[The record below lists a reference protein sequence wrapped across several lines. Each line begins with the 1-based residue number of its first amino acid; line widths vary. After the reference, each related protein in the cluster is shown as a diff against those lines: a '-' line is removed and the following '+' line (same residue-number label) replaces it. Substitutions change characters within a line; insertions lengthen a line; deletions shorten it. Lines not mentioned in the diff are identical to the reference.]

1 MTTSPHKPGT
11 PGAPPGDGRNPH
23 TFRTVAPV
31 LALCWLAVFFD
42 GMDVNIYGAVMPHML
57 DDAGL
62 GLTPASA
69 GTIGSWTTF
78 GMLIGAL
85 TAGNITDWL
94 GRRPVLVAS
103 IVLFS
108 AGSAVCALAGSPEV
122 FGAGR
127 FLAGLGL
134 GGLMPLCLTMVLE
147 FAPPRRAALTTG
159 LLMTSYHAGGMAATG
174 LGLTVAPAAG
184 WRWVFWAGVL
194 PAVVAVPLLLKL
206 LPESPGVLLAR
217 GDRAGA
223 EAVADRFGLTR
234 PTPVAAPAAG
244 AKGRLDAIRALFRP
258 ESRWATPLLWVASF
272 CGLLLVYGVSTW
284 LPTMMRASGYG
295 LSSSVSFLLV
305 INAGGIVG
313 MLIAGRTA
321 DRFGAVRVSAVWFV
335 LTAAG
340 ALLLKSHLPLGVTYV
355 VVAVTGIWLFSAQ
368 VMVYAATS
376 TVYRDSERAAG
387 LGLVTGVGRTGAVV
401 GPWLVGALATNGNQS
416 WGFTTFALAGLL
428 GATAIALVPL
438 AVRFGTR
445 VPGSRGKAVAAE
457 APAPAGAP
465 ET

>member
-1 MTTSPHKPGT
+1 MTSPAL
-11 PGAPPGDGRNPH
+11 PGAQHLSPDRPPH
-23 TFRTVAPV
+23 TFRTVFPV

-57 DDAGL
+57 DDSGL
-62 GLTPASA
+62 GLSPASA

-94 GRRPVLVAS
+94 GRRPMLVAS
-103 IVLFS
+103 VTLFS
-108 AGSAVCALAGSPEV
+108 IGSAICASAGDATL
-122 FGAGR
+122 FGTGR
-127 FLAGLGL
+127 FIAGLGL
-134 GGLMPLCLTMVLE
+134 GGLMPLCLAMVME

-159 LLMTSYHAGGMAATG
+159 LLMTSYHAGGMFATA
-174 LGLTVAPAAG
+174 LGLTLAPAAG

-217 GDRAGA
+217 GERAKA
-223 EAVADRFGLTR
+223 DAVADRYSLPR

-244 AKGRLDAIRALFRP
+244 AKGRLAAVQALFRP
-258 ESRWATPLLWVASF
+258 ESRWATPLLWLASF
-272 CGLLLVYGVSTW
+272 SGLLLVYGVSTW
-284 LPTMMRASGYG
+284 LPQMMRASGYG

-313 MLIAGRTA
+313 LLIAGRTA

-340 ALLLKSHLPLGVTYV
+340 ALLLKAHLPLGVTYA
-355 VVAVTGIWLFSAQ
+355 VVAITGVWLFSAQ
-368 VMVYAATS
+368 VMVYATAN

-387 LGLVTGVGRTGAVV
+387 LGMVTGVGRTGAVV
-401 GPWLVGALATNGNQS
+401 GPWLIGSLAANGNQS

-428 GATAIALVPL
+428 GAAAIALVPL
-438 AVRFGTR
+438 ARRASRREPTSAAAT
-445 VPGSRGKAVAAE
+445 VPSE
-457 APAPAGAP
+457 A
-465 ET
+465 

>member
-1 MTTSPHKPGT
+1 MTSASTEPAT
-11 PGAPPGDGRNPH
+11 PRH
-23 TFRTVAPV
+23 TFRTVFPV

-57 DDAGL
+57 DDKGL
-62 GLTPASA
+62 GLTQAAA

-94 GRRPVLVAS
+94 GRRPMLVGS
-103 IVLFS
+103 VTLFS
-108 AGSAVCALAGSPEV
+108 AGSAVCALAGDAV
-122 FGAGR
+122 AFGAGR
-127 FLAGLGL
+127 FVAGLGL
-134 GGLMPLCLTMVLE
+134 GGLMPLCLAMVLE

-159 LLMTSYHAGGMAATG
+159 LLMTSYHVGGMAATG
-174 LGLTVAPAAG
+174 LGLTLAPSAG

-217 GDRAGA
+217 GERERAD
-223 EAVADRFGLTR
+223 AVADRYGLAR
-234 PTPVAAPAAG
+234 PTPVEAPAAG
-244 AKGRLDAIRALFRP
+244 AKGRLDAVRALFAP
-258 ESRWATPLLWVASF
+258 ESRWATPLLWLASF

-284 LPTMMRASGYG
+284 LPQMMRSSGYG
-295 LSSSVSFLLV
+295 LGSSVSFLLV

-355 VVAVTGIWLFSAQ
+355 VVAVTGVWLFSAQ

-387 LGLVTGVGRTGAVV
+387 LGMVTGVGRTGAVV
-401 GPWLVGALATNGNQS
+401 GPWLVGTLAASGNQG
-416 WGFTTFALAGLL
+416 WGFTAFALAGLV
-428 GATAIALVPL
+428 GAVAVALVPL
-438 AVRFGTR
+438 AARAGRGTR
-445 VPGSRGKAVAAE
+445 ASVATGVPAA
-457 APAPAGAP
+457 AGAR
-465 ET
+465 TANAAD

>member
-1 MTTSPHKPGT
+1 MNRSPA
-11 PGAPPGDGRNPH
+11 APRPPH
-23 TFRTVAPV
+23 TFRTVFPV

-57 DDAGL
+57 DDPGL
-62 GLTPASA
+62 GLTPSTA

-85 TAGNITDWL
+85 TAGNLTDWL
-94 GRRPVLVAS
+94 GRRLMLVS
-103 IVLFS
+103 SVTLFS
-108 AGSAVCALAGSPEV
+108 IGSAICALAGGIGL
-122 FGAGR
+122 FGTGR
-127 FLAGLGL
+127 FVSGLGL
-134 GGLMPLCLTMVLE
+134 GGLMPLCLAMVME

-174 LGLTVAPAAG
+174 LGLSLAPAAG

-194 PAVVAVPLLLKL
+194 PALVAVPLLLTL

-217 GDRAGA
+217 GLRDRAD
-223 EAVADRFGLTR
+223 AVADRYGLPR
-234 PTPVAAPAAG
+234 PTAVAAPAAG
-244 AKGRLDAIRALFRP
+244 AKGRLAAVQGLFRP
-258 ESRWATPLLWVASF
+258 EARWATPLLWLASF

-284 LPTMMRASGYG
+284 LPQMMRASGYG

-313 MLIAGRTA
+313 LLIAGRTA
-321 DRFGAVRVSAVWFV
+321 DRFGPVRISAIWFV

-340 ALLLKSHLPLGVTYV
+340 ALLLQSHLSLGVTYA
-355 VVAVTGIWLFSAQ
+355 VVAVTGVWLFSAQ
-368 VMVYAATS
+368 VMVYAAAN

-387 LGLVTGVGRTGAVV
+387 LGWVTGIGRTGAVV
-401 GPWLVGALATNGNQS
+401 GPWLIGTLAGNGNEG

-428 GATAIALVPL
+428 GAVAIVLVPL
-438 AVRFGTR
+438 ARRAGR
-445 VPGSRGKAVAAE
+445 SGSSASAPLTA
-457 APAPAGAP
+457 APADA
-465 ET
+465 

>member
-1 MTTSPHKPGT
+1 MTSTGAA
-11 PGAPPGDGRNPH
+11 GAPSPLSHPSPH
-23 TFRTVAPV
+23 TFRTVLPV

-57 DDAGL
+57 DDPGL
-62 GLTPASA
+62 GLTPSSA

-94 GRRPVLVAS
+94 GRRPMLVGS
-103 IVLFS
+103 VTVFS
-108 AGSAVCALAGSPEV
+108 LGSALCATAGSPAL

-127 FLAGLGL
+127 FVAGLGL
-134 GGLMPLCLTMVLE
+134 GGLMPLCLAMVME

-159 LLMTSYHAGGMAATG
+159 LLMTSYHAGGMVATA
-174 LGLTVAPAAG
+174 LGLTLAPSAG

-194 PAVVAVPLLLKL
+194 PAVIAVPLLLML

-217 GDRAGA
+217 GDQA
-223 EAVADRFGLTR
+223 EADAVADRYGLPR
-234 PTPVAAPAAG
+234 PTLVEAPAAG
-244 AKGRLDAIRALFRP
+244 AKGRFDAVLALFRP
-258 ESRWATPLLWVASF
+258 EARWATPLLWLASF

-284 LPTMMRASGYG
+284 LPQMMRASGYG

-321 DRFGAVRVSAVWFV
+321 DRFGAVRVSAIWFV
-335 LTAAG
+335 LTAVG
-340 ALLLKSHLPLGVTYV
+340 ALLLKGHLPLAATYV

-368 VMVYAATS
+368 VMVYAATN
-376 TVYRDSERAAG
+376 TVYPGSERAAG
-387 LGLVTGVGRTGAVV
+387 LGWVTGVGRTGAVV
-401 GPWLVGALATNGNQS
+401 GPWLGGVFAAGGHES
-416 WGFTTFALAGLL
+416 WGFTTFALTGLL
-428 GATAIALVPL
+428 GATAIAFVPL
-438 AVRFGTR
+438 AARLGGRRST
-445 VPGSRGKAVAAE
+445 S
-457 APAPAGAP
+457 AGASTVSASP
-465 ET
+465 ATGR